1 MNFSK
6 SKAIYTQ
13 ISEHL
18 CDEILKKMWIEEEK
32 IPSIREMAVSLEV
45 NPNTVVRSYA
55 MLEQDGIIEM
65 RRGIGYFVASQA
77 RSKVLNIKKEAFLND
92 ELPNLFKA
100 MDLLKI
106 DIQELI
112 TLYQGRKQHENK

>member
-18 CDEILKKMWIEEEK
+18 CDEILKKMWLEEEK

-77 RSKVLNIKKEAFLND
+77 RSKVLNIKKEAFLKD
-92 ELPNLFKA
+92 ELPSLFKA
-100 MDLLKI
+100 MDLLNI
-106 DIQELI
+106 DIQELVK
-112 TLYQGRKQHENK
+112 LYQGRK